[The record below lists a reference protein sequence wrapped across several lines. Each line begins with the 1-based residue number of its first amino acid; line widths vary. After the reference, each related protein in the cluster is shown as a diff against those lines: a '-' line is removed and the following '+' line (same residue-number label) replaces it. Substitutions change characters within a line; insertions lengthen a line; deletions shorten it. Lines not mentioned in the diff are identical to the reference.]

1 MTHPILILGAGP
13 AGLAMA
19 GHLRQAGLPFELL
32 EKSGRV
38 GFAWHH
44 HYDRL
49 HLHTVKELSHLPFL
63 PFPEHYPRYVSRRDF
78 CDYLEAYARHF
89 DIRPQ
94 FGQEVIRV
102 ERERGL
108 WRVDTQAGQSRHSP
122 RVIVATG
129 VNRVPHRP
137 RLPGEESF
145 RGEILHS
152 RAYRR
157 ADPFRGKRIL
167 VIGMGNTGAEIAL
180 DLAEQGVEVAL
191 SVRSPVN
198 IVPRDAFGR
207 PTQLTAHKLARLP
220 RWLGDRI
227 GKAVQRLTVGD
238 LSRYGLRTS
247 PMSPAKQLRVT
258 GKTPVIDLGTV
269 ALIKAGKITVYPGIE
284 QLEAT
289 HVRFQDDRTVPV
301 DAIILATGYRPQ
313 LEEIIPALQGH
324 LHADGIPESLIG
336 KGELDGLYFL
346 GYDNYTPGGI
356 LGVIVRDSA
365 RIAAHL
371 REMRASSRHPQMVS

>member
-1 MTHPILILGAGP
+1 
-13 AGLAMA
+13 MA
-19 GHLRQAGLPFELL
+19 GHLRQLGLPFELL
-32 EKSGRV
+32 EQSEQV
-38 GFAWHH
+38 GHAWHH

-63 PFPEHYPRYVSRRDF
+63 PFPEHYPRYVSRQDF
-78 CDYLEAYARHF
+78 CDYLVAYARHF

-94 FGQEVIRV
+94 FGQEVIRI
-102 ERERGL
+102 EREHGH
-108 WRVDTQAGQSRHSP
+108 WRVDTRAGQSRRSP
-122 RVIVATG
+122 QVIVAIG

-137 RLPGEESF
+137 ELPGEQAF

-157 ADPFRGKRIL
+157 AEPFRSKRVL
-167 VIGMGNTGAEIAL
+167 VVGMGNTGAEIAL

-191 SVRSPVN
+191 SVRNPVN

-220 RWLGDRI
+220 HWLGDRI
-227 GKAVQRLTVGD
+227 GNAVQRLTVGD
-238 LSRYGLRTS
+238 LSRYGLRIS

-269 ALIKAGKITVYPGIE
+269 AMIKAGKITVYPGIE
-284 QLEAT
+284 QMEAAAI
-289 HVRFQDDRTVPV
+289 RFRDGRTAPFEAV
-301 DAIILATGYRPQ
+301 ILATGYRPQ
-313 LEEIIPALQGH
+313 LEELIPALHGH
-324 LHADGIPESLIG
+324 LNADGIPESPIG
-336 KGELDGLYFL
+336 EGEFDGLYFL

-365 RIAAHL
+365 RIAEHL
-371 REMRASSRHPQMVS
+371 RERQTSSRHPQPVS